1 MIKKMKIKIN
11 AGVLQ
16 EKEESIIMESRG
28 NIITVNLVVAWM
40 CEAGIR

>member
-1 MIKKMKIKIN
+1 MKAKIK

-16 EKEESIIMESRG
+16 EKEESIIMESGG
-28 NIITVNLVVAWM
+28 NIIIVNLVVAWM